1 MSITAT
7 NSSSE
12 ILRTTGLKADRAMGQ
27 AMLRLATGSKI
38 NQASDDAAG
47 LANATGFMT
56 QVSSMAVAVRNTN
69 DYISL
74 LQIADGAASQ
84 IVNALQRVR
93 ELAVQSSNGTLSGSN
108 RQAIDLEGSQLK
120 SHIDAIASQTQF
132 NGINLFD
139 GSFVSKNFQIGI
151 NSNDSISLTVPSLRI
166 KNASQLPTVAISQG
180 VSYAPAIAGHTAIT
194 TLNVSGLMKAGD
206 TLSIGGLIFNCNQDF
221 TTTSYSGGS
230 LQPYRDVAWLLSTID
245 HGATNAIYQFNS
257 AGITKGVFSGDLVGW
272 YRNGT
277 SVTTDSANSRLWSST
292 PNQIVPDLT
301 VTTNSSTMTMNVERT
316 PGNAPVPEILAAT
329 ESANIGFTG
338 LDTGESVTVAG
349 LKFTAGRNTTAAEVA
364 NAFSNLTNADTHG
377 AADYGNYSGSLNG
390 YSSGSANGSNVT
402 MISAVTDTNVS
413 DISVTVNTGI
423 QDFSLA
429 TQDSSVRA
437 IGQIDS
443 SLEFVQSIQ
452 SRIAAN
458 VNRAVSV
465 ADNLSNTSLNLS
477 ASYSNIND
485 TDYSVESSNLASQ
498 NIIRQATT
506 ALQAQANTSS
516 KYVLALLRQFM
527 GGS

>member
-1 MSITAT
+1 M
-7 NSSSE
+7 
-12 ILRTTGLKADRAMGQ
+12 
-27 AMLRLATGSKI
+27 ATGSKI

-56 QVSSMAVAVRNTN
+56 QVGSMAVAVRNTN

-74 LQIADGAASQ
+74 LQVADGAASQ

-93 ELAVQSSNGTLSGSN
+93 ELAVQSSNGTLSESN
-108 RQAIDLEGSQLK
+108 RQAIEMEGSQIK

-166 KNASQLPTVAISQG
+166 KNASQIPTVAISQG
-180 VSYAPAIAGHTAIT
+180 ASYAAAIAGHTAQT
-194 TLNVSGLMKAGD
+194 KYAFTDLMKSGD
-206 TLSIGGLIFNCNQDF
+206 SLTIGGLTFNCTQDF
-221 TTTSYSGGS
+221 KAYTYVSGMYSSGYQPGRDMMWLTWALDEGPANAMYSYWSGGDT
-230 LQPYRDVAWLLSTID
+230 RGT
-245 HGATNAIYQFNS
+245 
-257 AGITKGVFSGDLVGW
+257 FSGDLVGW
-272 YRNGT
+272 FRAGSGT
-277 SVTTDSANSRLWSST
+277 ISGTDHTILASKT
-292 PNQIVPDLT
+292 PNQAVPDLT
-301 VTTNSSTMTMNVERT
+301 VSYVSSTSSISVERT
-316 PGNAPVPEILAAT
+316 PGNAPVAEVPAVT
-329 ESANIGFTG
+329 ESANIGFIG

-364 NAFSNLTNADTHG
+364 NAFSNLSNADTHG
-377 AADYGNYSGSLNG
+377 TVDYGNYSGSLGG
-390 YSSGSANGSNVT
+390 YASGSASGSNLTMTSVVT
-402 MISAVTDTNVS
+402 GTNVA
-413 DISVTVNTGI
+413 DISVTIAGV
-423 QDFSLA
+423 QEFSLA
-429 TQDSSVRA
+429 TQDSSMRA

-458 VNRAVSV
+458 VNRAVSA

-477 ASYSNIND
+477 ASCSNIND
-485 TDYSVESSNLASQ
+485 TDYGVESSNLASQ

-527 GGS
+527 GGA

>member
-1 MSITAT
+1 
-7 NSSSE
+7 
-12 ILRTTGLKADRAMGQ
+12 
-27 AMLRLATGSKI
+27 MLRLATGSKI

-56 QVSSMAVAVRNTN
+56 QVGSMAVAVRNTN
-69 DYISL
+69 EYISL
-74 LQIADGAASQ
+74 LQVADSAASQ

-93 ELAVQSSNGTLSGSN
+93 ELAVQSSNGTLSESN

-151 NSNDSISLTVPSLRI
+151 NSNDSVSLTVPSLKI
-166 KNASQLPTVAISQG
+166 KSASQIPTVSINQG
-180 VSYAPAIAGHTAIT
+180 VSYAAAIAGNTSKTNIT
-194 TLNVSGLMKAGD
+194 FNNLMKAGD
-206 TLSIGGLIFNCNQDF
+206 SLSVGGLTFNCTQDF
-221 TTTSYSGGS
+221 A
-230 LQPYRDVAWLLSTID
+230 DWAWLYTPYGNSYQQGKDMQWLIGAID
-245 HGATNAIYQFNS
+245 QGAANSIYSYYSMGF
-257 AGITKGVFSGDLVGW
+257 TKGVFSGELVGW
-272 YRNGT
+272 FRAG
-277 SVTTDSANSRLWSST
+277 SSMTTTTIWSTT
-292 PNQIVPDLT
+292 PNQPVPDLT
-301 VTTNSSTMTMNVERT
+301 VTNNSSTMTMSVERT
-316 PGNAPVPEILAAT
+316 PGNAPVPEVLAAT

-364 NAFSNLTNADTHG
+364 NAFSNLSNTDTHG
-377 AADYGNYSGSLNG
+377 SVDYGNYSGSLNG

-429 TQDSSVRA
+429 TQDNAVRA

-458 VNRAVSV
+458 VNRAVSA

-485 TDYSVESSNLASQ
+485 TDYGVESSNLASQ

-516 KYVLALLRQFM
+516 KYVLALLHQFM
-527 GGS
+527 GGA

>member
-1 MSITAT
+1 
-7 NSSSE
+7 
-12 ILRTTGLKADRAMGQ
+12 MGQ

-38 NQASDDAAG
+38 NQASDNAAG

-56 QVSSMAVAVRNTN
+56 QVGSMAVAVRNTN

-74 LQIADGAASQ
+74 LQVADGAASQ

-93 ELAVQSSNGTLSGSN
+93 ELAVQSSNGTLSESN

-120 SHIDAIASQTQF
+120 SLIDAIANQTEF
-132 NGINLFD
+132 NGIKLFD

-151 NSNDSISLTVPSLRI
+151 NSNDSVSLTVPSLKI
-166 KNASQLPTVAISQG
+166 KSASQIPTVSINQG
-180 VSYAPAIAGHTAIT
+180 VSYGAAIAGNTAKTNIT
-194 TLNVSGLMKAGD
+194 FNNLMKAGD
-206 TLSIGGLIFNCNQDF
+206 SLSVGGLTFNCTQDF
-221 TTTSYSGGS
+221 GDFTWVNTPYGNSYQPGRDMLWLIGAIDQGAANSIYSYFSMGNTKGTFSGELVGWFRAGSGMTTTSI
-230 LQPYRDVAWLLSTID
+230 WST
-245 HGATNAIYQFNS
+245 
-257 AGITKGVFSGDLVGW
+257 
-272 YRNGT
+272 
-277 SVTTDSANSRLWSST
+277 T
-292 PNQIVPDLT
+292 PNQPVQDLS
-301 VTTNSSTMTMNVERT
+301 VTYNSSTMTMSVERA
-316 PGNAPVPEILAAT
+316 PGNAPVAEIPAVT

-364 NAFSNLTNADTHG
+364 NAFSNLSNTDTHG
-377 AADYGNYSGSLNG
+377 TVDYGNYSGSLSG
-390 YSSGSANGSNVT
+390 YASGSANGSNVT
-402 MISAVTDTNVS
+402 MTSAVTDTNVA
-413 DISVTVNTGI
+413 DISVTVAGI

-429 TQDSSVRA
+429 TQDNAVRA

-443 SLEFVQSIQ
+443 SLEFLQSIQ
-452 SRIAAN
+452 SRIGAN
-458 VNRAVSV
+458 VNRAVSA

-485 TDYSVESSNLASQ
+485 TDYGVESSNLASQ

-516 KYVLALLRQFM
+516 KYVLALLGQFM
-527 GGS
+527 GGA

>member
-1 MSITAT
+1 
-7 NSSSE
+7 
-12 ILRTTGLKADRAMGQ
+12 MGQ

-38 NQASDDAAG
+38 NQASDNAAG

-56 QVSSMAVAVRNTN
+56 QVGSMAVAVRNTN
-69 DYISL
+69 EYISL
-74 LQIADGAASQ
+74 LQVADSAASQ

-93 ELAVQSSNGTLSGSN
+93 ELAVQSSNGTLSESN

-132 NGINLFD
+132 NGINLLD

-151 NSNDSISLTVPSLRI
+151 NSNDSVSLTVPSLKI
-166 KNASQLPTVAISQG
+166 KSASQIPTVSINQG
-180 VSYAPAIAGHTAIT
+180 VSYAAAIAGNTAKTNIAY
-194 TLNVSGLMKAGD
+194 SGLMKAGD
-206 TLSIGGLIFNCNQDF
+206 SLSVGGLTFNCTQDF
-221 TTTSYSGGS
+221 TEYTWINSPYGYSH
-230 LQPYRDVAWLLSTID
+230 QPGRDFYAFTVAID
-245 HGATNAIYQFNS
+245 QGQGNAIYALQS
-257 AGITKGVFSGDLVGW
+257 SGSIKGTFSGELVGW
-272 YRNGT
+272 FRAGSGSN
-277 SVTTDSANSRLWSST
+277 TTYGSSSIWSTT
-292 PNQIVPDLT
+292 PNQSVPDLT
-301 VTTNSSTMTMNVERT
+301 VTNNSSTMTMSVERT
-316 PGNAPVPEILAAT
+316 PGNAPVAEVPAVT
-329 ESANIGFTG
+329 ESANISFTG

-364 NAFSNLTNADTHG
+364 NAFSNLSNTDTHG
-377 AADYGNYSGSLNG
+377 AVDYGNYSGSLSG
-390 YSSGSANGSNVT
+390 YASGSANGSNVT
-402 MISAVTDTNVS
+402 MTSVVTGTNVA
-413 DISVTVNTGI
+413 DISVTIAGV
-423 QDFSLA
+423 QEFSLA
-429 TQDSSVRA
+429 TQDSSMRA

-458 VNRAVSV
+458 VNRAVSA

-527 GGS
+527 GGA